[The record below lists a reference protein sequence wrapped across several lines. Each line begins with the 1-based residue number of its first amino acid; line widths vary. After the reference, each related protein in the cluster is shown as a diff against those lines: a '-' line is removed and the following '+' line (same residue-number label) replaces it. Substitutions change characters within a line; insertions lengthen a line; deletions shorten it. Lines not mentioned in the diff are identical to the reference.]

1 MTYSGKFSTRT
12 SSILTSTNTTVTV
25 NSLATNFN
33 ILESTISQGS
43 STGVNSISSMHVPE
57 NSIGMPNLCV
67 LEKTQNYLSIVCSLN
82 YTNQAGPSSRIAT
95 SLGAE
100 GINYQSTGMCLL
112 NTGVTGVDLIKK
124 SGAAADNGGNNTPV
138 LNGFSSVVLTLKDI

>member
-12 SSILTSTNTTVTV
+12 SSILTSTNTAITV
-25 NSLATNFN
+25 NSLAANFN
-33 ILESTISQGS
+33 ILESAISQGS
-43 STGVNSISSMHVPE
+43 STSVNSISSMHVPA

-67 LEKTQNYLSIVCSLN
+67 LEKTQNTLQIACSLN

-95 SLGAE
+95 SVGAE
-100 GINYQSTGMCLL
+100 GINYQTTGMCLL

-124 SGAAADNGGNNTPV
+124 SGDSSGNNTPV